1 MRWLLLGLA
10 TALACAPAREPL
22 MPGHLAATL
31 AAEVAAALP
40 AGRPG
45 RGITDYP
52 GHAEGDVPKAY
63 AMVLLAEIERH
74 PPGAP
79 GDALALARTAGRWL
93 IDNADSDGDGVAG
106 WGLPVAWDAYDDGTT
121 NPPHTEYTI
130 STALVLDAL
139 LSWLERDADAPR
151 ERIVALVQA
160 AIAPYL
166 EAHTASPSGMAPY
179 SLAEADRRY
188 DTFNP
193 AAYLAGQ
200 MQRASLSLTDPTL
213 RRRYAAAADATMRA
227 LLQHR
232 RLVPGSGHWYWN
244 YSVQQDLPNDLP
256 HAGYTM
262 AGIRA
267 YMENGGRLAEA
278 FDWHAVRS
286 HLRDFRADDGTV
298 RAFPRHVPTLAL
310 AARTYDIGFALHLAC
325 TEPEIEPLMPWLIGA
340 LEGYR
345 GDAQRFLKYPKGAPA
360 APGTDAAPAELVVNE
375 YETYLYRGL
384 ATCAAS
390 AASTTR
396 AARRWEARVGSPG
409 VTALRA
415 PGPEAAALAAQRSGV
430 RAGPGDSVP
439 LLPAEAGSVSFD
451 AQRRAR
457 IELDDGTV
465 LQPALPGVPVQVLP
479 AMATSGPASDAPR
492 RWVFLREFPSNRLWL
507 LQFDAG
513 RPTCR
518 LPLDHGPDA
527 DARADLRAA
536 ALHGG
541 RLHIVH
547 YHNATLTNWHVA
559 FDLPGAGGTGCPRE
573 RHRQVLPSLE
583 DPAGATYEMIAPLRF
598 VGAGGAAG
606 ALSLV
611 GGPFEMPVGPDG
623 LEPARRLDG
632 CLAVIESALTP
643 RGLAHLCL
651 PTPSARQQAGAP
663 RIVAPADIDV
673 PRIDPGRGVPWQLR
687 WSLGALH
694 VEHART
700 PRQLRHLLRRDIAR
714 TLPGGWMEFGINN
727 EEGRIP
733 WSQIYM
739 LNGLLDLLDL
749 ARRDR
754 GLLELYGPLL
764 PEVRR
769 RLDLEMQWLDAHV
782 AAARHQT
789 RAFTVDRSRALFGV
803 QTARFLL
810 VMHRYLKEV
819 PGALPLTAYAP
830 LKHAVPRLEGHIEML
845 ATAGEDARWIRPGLH
860 HLRWSRGSAFGF
872 DGMAVPYNHQNE
884 WAYAV
889 LATAD
894 DTTPPGAVR
903 AATDVLR
910 HFTDRIAPAGLLPAS
925 GEWDYWWGR
934 AYDGWRAADGLSVN
948 RPQYDGDRI
957 RAWISF
963 RTIDAMALAAG
974 ASRLGAQE
982 GRHAR
987 DSAMALARQG
997 LVYPFA
1003 NHAWVD
1009 AAAAIHLS
1017 PEAARAHARAGAPWE
1032 IGNAVWSLAVLARH
1046 GR

>member
-1 MRWLLLGLA
+1 MRWLLPGFA
-10 TALACAPAREPL
+10 AALTCAPAREA
-22 MPGHLAATL
+22 PGPRQLAATL
-31 AAEVAAALP
+31 AAEVASALP

-45 RGITDYP
+45 HGITDYP

-63 AMVLLAEIERH
+63 AMVLLAEVERH

-93 IDNADSDGDGVAG
+93 LENADTNGDGVTG

-139 LSWLERDADAPR
+139 LSWAERDADAPR
-151 ERIVALVQA
+151 ERIMALVQA
-160 AIAPYL
+160 AIAPYIDKR
-166 EAHTASPSGMAPY
+166 TASPSGMAPY
-179 SLAEADRRY
+179 SLADADRRY

-200 MQRASLSLTDPTL
+200 MQRASLALTDPTL
-213 RRRYAAAADATMRA
+213 RRRYTTAADATMRA
-227 LLQHR
+227 LLQYR
-232 RLVPGSGHWYWN
+232 RLMPGSGHWYWN

-267 YMENGGRLAEA
+267 YREHGGRLAEA

-286 HLRDFRADDGTV
+286 HLRDFLADDGTV
-298 RAFPRHVPTLAL
+298 RAFPRHVASLAL

-345 GDAQRFLKYPKGAPA
+345 GDARRFLKYPKGAPA
-360 APGTDAAPAELVVNE
+360 APGTDAAPADLVVNE

-384 ATCAAS
+384 ATCAAGT
-390 AASTTR
+390 AS
-396 AARRWEARVGSPG
+396 RREPGDSPPG
-409 VTALRA
+409 VTDLRA
-415 PGPEAAALAAQRSGV
+415 PGPEAAALAARLSGPRV
-430 RAGPGDSVP
+430 GPEDSVP
-439 LLPAEAGSVSFD
+439 LLPAEAGFVSFD

-457 IELDDGTV
+457 IELEDGTV

-479 AMATSGPASDAPR
+479 AMATSGPAADAQR

-513 RPTCR
+513 RLSCR

-536 ALHGG
+536 TLHGA
-541 RLHIVH
+541 RLHVVH

-559 FDLPGAGGTGCPRE
+559 FDLPGAGAGCPRE

-583 DPAGATYEMIAPLRF
+583 DPAGATYEMMAPLRF
-598 VGAGGAAG
+598 VRSGGPQEV
-606 ALSLV
+606 LSLV
-611 GGPFEMPVGPDG
+611 GGPFEMAVGADG
-623 LEPARRLDG
+623 LGPVRRLDG
-632 CLAVIESALTP
+632 CLSVIESAPTP

-651 PTPSARQQAGAP
+651 PMPAARQQAGAP
-663 RIVAPADIDV
+663 RIVAPAGIEV
-673 PRIDPGRGVPWQLR
+673 PRIDPGPGVPWQLR
-687 WSLGALH
+687 WSLGALR

-714 TLPGGWMEFGINN
+714 TSPGGWAEFGINN
-727 EEGRIP
+727 DEGRIP

-749 ARRDR
+749 ARRDPA
-754 GLLELYGPLL
+754 LLELYGPLL

-782 AAARHQT
+782 AAGRHHT

-819 PGALPLTAYAP
+819 PAALPLGAYAP
-830 LKHAVPRLEGHIEML
+830 LKHAVPRLEGHIEVL
-845 ATAGEDARWIRPGLH
+845 TTEGEAAHWIRPGRH
-860 HLRWSRGSAFGF
+860 HLRWPRGSAFGF

-884 WAYAV
+884 WAHAV

-894 DTTPPGAVR
+894 DTTPPRAVQ

-910 HFTDRIAPAGLLPAS
+910 HFTDRIASAGVLPAS

-934 AYDGWRAADGLSVN
+934 AYDGWRTADGLSVN

-974 ASRLGAQE
+974 PSRLGAEE

-987 DSAMALARQG
+987 DSAMGLARRG
-997 LVYPFA
+997 LIYPFA

-1009 AAAAIHLS
+1009 AEAAIHLQ
-1017 PEAARAHARAGAPWE
+1017 PQTAQAYARAAAPSE